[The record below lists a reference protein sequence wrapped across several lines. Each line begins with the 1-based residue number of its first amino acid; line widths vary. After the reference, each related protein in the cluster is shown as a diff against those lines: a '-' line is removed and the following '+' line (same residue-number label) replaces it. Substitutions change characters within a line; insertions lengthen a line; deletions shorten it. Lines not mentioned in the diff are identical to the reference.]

1 MQLQLVE
8 RTENSIKIVIRDAD
22 TTIVMPI
29 IEKLNDNKDVKIV
42 RFIET
47 HPELEMPELYVEMY
61 EGDPVPAIIEAAD
74 EISAYFSD
82 IKS

>member
-8 RTENSIKIVIRDAD
+8 RTENSIKIGIRGAV

-47 HPELEMPELYVEMY
+47 HHELEMPELYVEMY